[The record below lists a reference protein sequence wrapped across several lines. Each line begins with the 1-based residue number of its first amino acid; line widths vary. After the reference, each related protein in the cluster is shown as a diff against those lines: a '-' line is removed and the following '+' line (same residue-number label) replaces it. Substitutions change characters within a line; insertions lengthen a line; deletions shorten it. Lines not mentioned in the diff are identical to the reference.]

1 MIEDKKE
8 KSAEEKLADEVTE
21 DFLKRQEERRFLE
34 IQWQM
39 NMNFVNGN
47 QYCGVNSKGEIYE

>member
-47 QYCGVNSKGEIYE
+47 QY